1 MQNSRLQKFNIYYNN
16 SEEYHHLK
24 REVFTSDLYYFETDN
39 PTPFIIDAGAHI
51 GLSTLYFKQLY
62 PGAEIISIEPNSSTF
77 KILETNLFEN
87 QIDDVTTINSAI
99 SNQIGQE
106 KFYLD
111 ETNEQWHSTASFH
124 NGSWVGSQQSE
135 EITVPTITLS
145 SLITKTVD
153 FLKIDIEGAEQKVL
167 KEVEYKLPLVK
178 ELQVEFH
185 THPTQS
191 LKKVIDI
198 LERTHKVE
206 LYKGTTIIPP
216 KMVKKTK
223 GLVQIRAVNRKNK

>member
-1 MQNSRLQKFNIYYNN
+1 MKNSRLQKYTIYYNN

-24 REVFTSDLYYFETDN
+24 REVFTADLYYFETEN

-62 PGAEIISIEPNSSTF
+62 PGAEIISIEPNPNTF
-77 KILETNLFEN
+77 EILETNLFEN
-87 QIDDVTTINSAI
+87 QIENVTTIKAAL
-99 SNQIGQE
+99 SNQVGQE

-111 ETNEQWHSTASFH
+111 ETYEEWHSTAGFH
-124 NGSWVGSQQSE
+124 KGSWVGSQQSK
-135 EITVPTITLS
+135 EIIVPTIILS
-145 SLITKTVD
+145 ELITKTVD
-153 FLKIDIEGAEQKVL
+153 FLKIDIEGVEQKVIQ
-167 KEVEYKLPLVK
+167 EIEPKLPLIK

-206 LYKGTTIIPP
+206 LYKGTTIIPM

>member
-62 PGAEIISIEPNSSTF
+62 PGAEIISIEPNPSTF

-87 QIDDVTTINSAI
+87 QIDNVTTINSAV
-99 SNQIGQE
+99 SNVQGKE
-106 KFYLD
+106 SFFLD
-111 ETNEQWHSTASFH
+111 ETYEEWHSTASFH
-124 NGSWVGSQQSE
+124 KGSWVGSQKSE
-135 EITVPTITLS
+135 EIVVSTIKLS

-167 KEVEYKLPLVK
+167 KEVEPKLPLVK
-178 ELQVEFH
+178 EIQVEFH

-198 LERTHKVE
+198 LERTHKIE
-206 LYKGTTIIPP
+206 LYKGTTIIPT
-216 KMVKKTK
+216 KMINKTK